1 MIGMLNMLSNMRGKK
16 DLRGDEVVPEQGEY
30 AIYLQTRPHEGYLH
44 DDHHKTDAQ
53 QDGRL

>member
-1 MIGMLNMLSNMRGKK
+1 MLNMLSNMRGKK

-44 DDHHKTDAQ
+44 HDHHKTDAQ